1 VGRIGSNRAR
11 ETAQVGQDS
20 KGKTRK
26 AFISKG
32 FCLSKLEQM
41 FDKKRLKNFTNG
53 LDKQLN
59 SCIVIHKGRHK
70 AFREAKETKQM
81 ETKYISATDTA
92 KLVRAELKATFSG
105 VKFAVQKRHFSL
117 WVTIPANAELTTDQ
131 VREITDR
138 FEGAEFDGS
147 QDLKSYKKVI
157 VNGERIQYEIDFI
170 FVEREWVA

>member
-1 VGRIGSNRAR
+1 
-11 ETAQVGQDS
+11 
-20 KGKTRK
+20 
-26 AFISKG
+26 
-32 FCLSKLEQM
+32 
-41 FDKKRLKNFTNG
+41 
-53 LDKQLN
+53 
-59 SCIVIHKGRHK
+59 
-70 AFREAKETKQM
+70 M
-81 ETKYISATDTA
+81 ETTYISATDTA

-117 WVTIPANAELTTDQ
+117 WVTIPANAEVTTDQ

-157 VNGERIQYEIDFI
+157 VNGERIQYEVDFI